1 MNGEKILLLSF
12 TATSLGLA
20 VKAFLSGMPEAG
32 YGCCLAASGYALALM
47 YQTRHRLRELEV
59 LKLREELAETQLWL
73 AARQLQLTAIRFEQ
87 LGEAARRFRNST
99 LGIRPEAPLPKID
112 E

>member
-1 MNGEKILLLSF
+1 MNWEKILLLSF
-12 TATSLGLA
+12 TVASLGLA
-20 VKAFLSGMPEAG
+20 VKAFLAGMPQAG
-32 YGCCLAASGYALALM
+32 SSCCLAASGYALALM
-47 YQTRHRLRELEV
+47 YQTQRRLRELEA
-59 LKLREELAETQLWL
+59 LKLRGELMETQLRL
-73 AARQLQLTAIRFEQ
+73 AERELQLTAIRFEQ